1 MLRHLAALALLSQFS
16 LPAAAFQLIHDNE
29 ARLPASAG
37 ALNTRGITRGPGI
50 KQIAPDPGS
59 GTLKSPLNLKLSFEA
74 RGGAKIDP
82 ASIRMTYLRANPID
96 LSPRIKHGVS
106 DQGIELANAEVPPGD
121 HELQVTVQDSEG
133 RKSSHVV
140 KLTVV
145 K

>member
-1 MLRHLAALALLSQFS
+1 MLRHLAVLAVLSPFALSAW
-16 LPAAAFQLIHDNE
+16 AFQLIHASE
-29 ARLPASAG
+29 AGLAASAG

-59 GTLKSPLNLKLSFEA
+59 GALKSPLNLKFAFEP

-82 ASIRMTYLRANPID
+82 ASVRMTYLKANPID
-96 LSPRIKHGVS
+96 LSPRIRHGVS
-106 DQGIELANAEVPPGD
+106 DQGIELANAEVPPGE

-133 RKSSHVV
+133 RKSSHVL

>member
-1 MLRHLAALALLSQFS
+1 MLRKLAALAVLFQFA
-16 LPAAAFQLIHDNE
+16 LPAGAFQLIHDSE

-37 ALNTRGITRGPGI
+37 ALATRGITRGPGI

-59 GTLKSPLNLKLSFEA
+59 GALKSPLNLKFSFEP
-74 RGGAKIDP
+74 RGGARIDP
-82 ASIRMTYLRANPID
+82 ASIRMTYLKANPID

-106 DQGIELANAEVPPGD
+106 DQGIELANAEVPPGE